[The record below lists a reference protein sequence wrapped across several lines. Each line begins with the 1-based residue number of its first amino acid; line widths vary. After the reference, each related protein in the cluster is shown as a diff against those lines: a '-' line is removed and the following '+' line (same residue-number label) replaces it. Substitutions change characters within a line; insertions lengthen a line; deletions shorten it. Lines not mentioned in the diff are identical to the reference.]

1 MLELLAPMA
10 MAKKCRSIDDRRHK
24 MSLVLQAQ
32 RRIHHKREQRS
43 WLLPCLFECSIC
55 HILEI
60 YPTKEAIQFHSDLLY
75 SL

>member
-1 MLELLAPMA
+1 MLELLAP

-24 MSLVLQAQ
+24 MSLVLEAQ
-32 RRIHHKREQRS
+32 HRIHHKREQRS

>member
-1 MLELLAPMA
+1 MPWLLALLMVR
-10 MAKKCRSIDDRRHK
+10 KGQSNGDRQRRRP
-24 MSLVLQAQ
+24 LVLAALPH
-32 RRIHHKREQRS
+32 IDHKREQRS